1 MTGFGEV
8 HPLPGIWDSLH
19 LDSAITL
26 PYGAYALRAWLSAST
41 TVNPAARRFA
51 CWSAIASLLLGM
63 AGQIAYHLLTQAGTA
78 RAPWAITTAVSCLPF
93 LVLGMGT
100 ALAHLLHAQ
109 PASNHDPA
117 PTPRPATD
125 LAMEH
130 PGLRCGSRRVGV
142 AAAAWLPFVLAR
154 QQPTRTH
161 QRFHA
166 NATIPDEHGC
176 KTVGYVFV
184 SRAYIP
190 VCARGPPVSRGWQGE
205 AARRAA
211 HGQRAEPRGLVGHR
225 PHGEHRGRG
234 PGRSWRHTA
243 GE

>member
-26 PYGAYALRAWLSAST
+26 PIGVEAYGAYALRAWLSAST

-51 CWSAIASLLLGM
+51 CWSAIASLLPGM

-78 RAPWAITTAVSCLPF
+78 RAPWAITTAVSCLPV

-117 PTPRPATD
+117 PHHARPRIWQWSIPGSMLGDAHLVLCD
-125 LAMEH
+125 AASPGGSAVMRLPGWS
-130 PGLRCGSRRVGV
+130 PGLN
-142 AAAAWLPFVLAR
+142 L
-154 QQPTRTH
+154 
-161 QRFHA
+161 
-166 NATIPDEHGC
+166 
-176 KTVGYVFV
+176 
-184 SRAYIP
+184 
-190 VCARGPPVSRGWQGE
+190 
-205 AARRAA
+205 
-211 HGQRAEPRGLVGHR
+211 
-225 PHGEHRGRG
+225 
-234 PGRSWRHTA
+234 
-243 GE
+243 